1 MSNTTVGPRVPVS
14 THEIFAFG
22 FLLGYLGD
30 VPDYMFEAYDATGE
44 GIQSIMEALGDI
56 IPLEQM
62 LYFARGYETGV
73 AFYADH
79 AHPEER
85 E

>member
-1 MSNTTVGPRVPVS
+1 MSNTTVGPRVP
-14 THEIFAFG
+14 TTNYEIYAFG

-30 VPDYMFEAYDATGE
+30 VPDQMFDAYDATGE
-44 GIQSIMEALGDI
+44 GIQSIMEAMGEI
-56 IPLEQM
+56 IPLERM
-62 LYFARGYETGV
+62 HYFAQGYETGV
-73 AFYADH
+73 DFYTDH